1 MNVIF
6 KIILQTP
13 HRYRY
18 KKISES
24 VHRLRLI
31 GSDRGGLSGQ
41 PDRPFVVNLTK
52 NSGQQLII
60 WFGFFFICSARNP
73 IDAWG
78 RKKITRAASGWKNI
92 NK

>member
-1 MNVIF
+1 MNAIF
-6 KIILQTP
+6 KIILKTP

-41 PDRPFVVNLTK
+41 PDRPFLVNLTK
-52 NSGQQLII
+52 NQRPTVKSGLD
-60 WFGFFFICSARNP
+60 FFISSARNA

-78 RKKITRAASGWKNI
+78 RKKTSVFTRA
-92 NK
+92 

>member
-31 GSDRGGLSGQ
+31 GSPLGADRGNPIVCCQ
-41 PDRPFVVNLTK
+41 FITK
-52 NSGQQLII
+52 N
-60 WFGFFFICSARNP
+60 
-73 IDAWG
+73 
-78 RKKITRAASGWKNI
+78 
-92 NK
+92 